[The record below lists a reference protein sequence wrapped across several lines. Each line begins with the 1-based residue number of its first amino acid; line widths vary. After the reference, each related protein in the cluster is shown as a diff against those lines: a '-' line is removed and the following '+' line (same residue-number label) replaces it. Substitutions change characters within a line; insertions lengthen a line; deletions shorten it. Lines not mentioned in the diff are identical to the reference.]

1 MAPDRIILHL
11 VEKKNSGGGGG
22 GGGGQTQTHSIS
34 KIMAC
39 TLLSLSYAP
48 ARTTE

>member
-1 MAPDRIILHL
+1 MASDRIILHL
-11 VEKKNSGGGGG
+11 IEKKISG